1 MIVGVFPLGD
11 IDLLKSSLPGVY
23 ALKREDEG
31 PLSAVDILALLETF
45 MPRRS
50 GARGISMNRVTGK
63 KPRKESVSKT
73 KPN

>member
-1 MIVGVFPLGD
+1 LLVGVFPQGG

-50 GARGISMNRVTGK
+50 GARGISVNRVTGK
-63 KPRKESVSKT
+63 KTRRESASKT
-73 KPN
+73 KSN